1 MKHIFIRYAF
11 SALCLLL
18 CACSSGKNENNNKE
32 VVEGGTV
39 PTKYNNPVIPISV
52 PDPTVLR
59 APDGYF
65 YLYGTE
71 DIHNLPIY
79 RSKDLVKWE
88 QRGTVFTDETRPKDV
103 EGASLWAPE
112 IRYINGKY
120 LLLYSLAKWGKH
132 WVSTVGYAT
141 ADSPEGPF
149 TAKGVV
155 FSSKDVDVENSIDQ
169 FMYEEDGKYYMLWG
183 SFFGLYL
190 MELNVTDD
198 LTITPQLET
207 KQRVA
212 GNAFEAVNLWKR
224 NGYYYLFAS
233 VGSCCEGA
241 NSTYTMVVGRSK
253 NLEGPYLA
261 KDGGAMMD
269 NAYTTV
275 ISKSTAFIGTGH
287 NSILLE
293 DDGGNT
299 WTLYH
304 AFRADRPED
313 GRIVLLDRVLWD
325 EDGWPYVEN
334 GQASTKAACP
344 VINK

>member
-1 MKHIFIRYAF
+1 MKHTFIKYTF
-11 SALCLLL
+11 PVVCLLL
-18 CACSSGKNENNNKE
+18 SACSLGKNENNKTAENE
-32 VVEGGTV
+32 TETA
-39 PTKYNNPVIPISV
+39 KYNNPVIPISV
-52 PDPTVLR
+52 PDPTALR

-71 DIHNLPIY
+71 DIRNLPIY
-79 RSKDLVKWE
+79 RSKDLVEWE
-88 QRGTVFTDETRPKDV
+88 QRGTVFTNETRPKDV

-120 LLLYSLAKWGKH
+120 LLLYSLAKWGQH
-132 WVSTVGYAT
+132 WVSTIGYAT

-169 FMYEEDGKYYMLWG
+169 FLYEEDGKYYMLWG

-190 MELNVTDD
+190 MELDVADD
-198 LTITPQLET
+198 LTITPKLET
-207 KQRVA
+207 KQQVA

-224 NGYYYLFAS
+224 DGYYYLFAS
-233 VGSCCEGA
+233 IGSCCEGA

-253 NLEGPYLA
+253 NMAGPYLS
-261 KDGGAMMD
+261 KDGGTMMD
-269 NAYTTV
+269 NAYTAV
-275 ISKSTAFIGTGH
+275 ISKNAAFVGPGH

-313 GRIVLLDRVLWD
+313 GRVVLLDHVLWD

-334 GQASTKAACP
+334 GQASVKAACP